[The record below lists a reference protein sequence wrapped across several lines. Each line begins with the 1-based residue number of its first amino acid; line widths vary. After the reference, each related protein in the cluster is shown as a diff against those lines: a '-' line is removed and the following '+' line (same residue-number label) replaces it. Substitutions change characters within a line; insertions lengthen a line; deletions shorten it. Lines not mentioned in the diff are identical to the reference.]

1 MPLFEH
7 GHPLRICLSTVEYP
21 PQVGG
26 VGRAAQRLVRHLSEA
41 GCEVHVVTTVYE
53 NPAQDV
59 PWSSRED
66 GATIHRLPLLSGDV
80 DAQKLPPEEYKT
92 LLREGAQKLAQYV
105 FELDARHR
113 FELFHAYY
121 LKMAYPLW
129 LAARPPRRP
138 LIVSLRGSDIMVDIE
153 NPTMRDVFTRILTDA
168 TWVTAVNPAFLRR
181 LDDIV
186 PRTGGTSV
194 IGNAV
199 DTAALPRWEPTAA
212 NAGVVGAVS
221 KFRPVKNI
229 PLLTEGY
236 ALVPADVRRRLLLVG
251 YWAEYC
257 DDERARADAIAARAG
272 IHDEITVTGA
282 LPAADVPAQLLKMRV
297 FALTSTFEGMS
308 NALLEALAVGT
319 PVVTTT
325 IAGLEEHAVD
335 GEHLL
340 RVDAMD
346 APALARALDAVLRDE
361 ALARRLSRG
370 ARALV
375 AHYSLAAERQRW
387 FDLYGELLAARAQ
400 PAR

>member
-1 MPLFEH
+1 M
-7 GHPLRICLSTVEYP
+7 GSQGKLSSK
-21 PQVGG
+21 Q
-26 VGRAAQRLVRHLSEA
+26 SE
-41 GCEVHVVTTVYE
+41 ELL
-53 NPAQDV
+53 
-59 PWSSRED
+59 
-66 GATIHRLPLLSGDV
+66 ATLQ
-80 DAQKLPPEEYKT
+80 A
-92 LLREGAQKLAQYV
+92 
-105 FELDARHR
+105 R
-113 FELFHAYY
+113 FEKNMNRHEGLAWADVQAR
-121 LKMAYPLW
+121 LEANLEKLWPLHE
-129 LAARPPRRP
+129 
-138 LIVSLRGSDIMVDIE
+138 ME
-153 NPTMRDVFTRILTDA
+153 
-168 TWVTAVNPAFLRR
+168 
-181 LDDIV
+181 
-186 PRTGGTSV
+186 RTGGEPDVVGRDEETGEYLFYDCAAQSPAERRSLCYDRAAWEARKANKPG
-194 IGNAV
+194 GNAV

-361 ALARRLSRG
+361 ALARRLSQG
-370 ARALV
+370 ARALA